1 MMNSKK
7 SSRYQMARYLV
18 LGLLVGGTVLSLNY
32 TKAPSVNPFARVIVK
47 DTVPPPPPPAPKTPP
62 PPPPAV
68 PKTPPPPPPPKVK
81 EVPAPPPPQ
90 KGASFTLRGIDPSK
104 TPLYIIDGKV
114 AESIEGIDPNSIE
127 AIEVLKDKSATA
139 LYGDRGKNGVIR
151 VTLKKPGVTVTPI
164 KAAGVV
170 VKGNSFSASEGVLLV
185 VDGKEMTKEEVDA
198 IPSSDIKSVNVY
210 KGSKATLYKGK
221 PQPNGVVM
229 IATKAAPP
237 ELIVSGVLTL
247 ESDTIK
253 VK

>member
-32 TKAPSVNPFARVIVK
+32 TKAPSVNPFISVK
-47 DTVPPPPPPAPKTPP
+47 DTVPPPPPPPAL
-62 PPPPAV
+62 PPAP
-68 PKTPPPPPPPKVK
+68 PKVKEAKPTPPPPPPPPRVK

-90 KGASFTLRGIDPSK
+90 KGPSLTLRGIDPSK
-104 TPLYIIDGKV
+104 APLYIIDGKA

-127 AIEVLKDKSATA
+127 AIDVLKDKSATA

-151 VTLKKPGVTVTPI
+151 VTLKKPGVTVVPI
-164 KAAGVV
+164 KASGVLV
-170 VKGNSFSASEGVLLV
+170 RGNSFSASEGVLLV

-210 KGSKATLYKGK
+210 KGSKSTLYKGK
-221 PQPNGVVM
+221 PQPNGVVV
-229 IATKAAPP
+229 ISTKANPV
-237 ELIVSGVLTL
+237 ELVVSGVITM
-247 ESDTIK
+247 ESDTVK